1 MSPRPGTLREIP
13 KQLIEILNRPLL
25 YHLFVLVKRTDGG
38 VK

>member
-25 YHLFVLVKRTDGG
+25 YRLFVLVKRTDGG